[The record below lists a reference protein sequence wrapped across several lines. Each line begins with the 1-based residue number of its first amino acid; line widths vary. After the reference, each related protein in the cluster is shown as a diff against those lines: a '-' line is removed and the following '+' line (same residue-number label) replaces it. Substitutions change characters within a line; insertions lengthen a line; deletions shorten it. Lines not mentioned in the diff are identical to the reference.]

1 MYHREEIPTESQ
13 DLLGRGGEILQEA
26 DIVDGFK
33 ETVFSGYSRVVAH
46 INSQ

>member
-1 MYHREEIPTESQ
+1 MYHRGEIPTESQ
-13 DLLGRGGEILQEA
+13 DSWKRGEILQEP
-26 DIVDGFK
+26 DMVDGFK